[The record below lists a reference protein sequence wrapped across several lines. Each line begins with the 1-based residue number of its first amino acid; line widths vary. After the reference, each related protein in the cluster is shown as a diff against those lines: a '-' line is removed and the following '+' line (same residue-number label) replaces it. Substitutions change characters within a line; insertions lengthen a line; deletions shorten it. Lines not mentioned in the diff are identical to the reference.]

1 MEVMAMAKMTMPKM
15 AVAMPVMA
23 VMAVTAMPAVAT
35 MPAVAAM
42 AAVAMTAGESLA
54 RDGERG
60 SGQRQNRDSGRNR
73 LLDPGHARLL
83 VEQREDRPAMI
94 QPRRA
99 GCEAM

>member
-23 VMAVTAMPAVAT
+23 VMAVMAVTTMPAVAT
-35 MPAVAAM
+35 M

-73 LLDPGHARLL
+73 LLDPSHARLL

>member
-1 MEVMAMAKMTMPKM
+1 VEVMAMAKMTMPKM

-35 MPAVAAM
+35 MAAM

-73 LLDPGHARLL
+73 LLDPSHARLL

>member
-23 VMAVTAMPAVAT
+23 VMAVMAVTAMPAVAT
-35 MPAVAAM
+35 M

-73 LLDPGHARLL
+73 LLDPSHARLL

>member
-35 MPAVAAM
+35 MPAVA
-42 AAVAMTAGESLA
+42 MTAGESLA

-73 LLDPGHARLL
+73 LLDPSHARLL

>member
-35 MPAVAAM
+35 MATM

-73 LLDPGHARLL
+73 LLDPSHARLL